1 MKGFRTLLFV
11 CMMIFLISC
20 NKSDEGVKT
29 ADSKQITAKEEGLED
44 KITVVVYCD
53 DNYPPYSWG
62 EAGEATGIYTDI
74 IEEAFSRMIEYNI
87 IIEAIPWKRGLQ
99 ELENG
104 TGFAIYPPYYRP
116 KERPY
121 LDYSIPILV
130 EGYDILTRADIN
142 MKNRKWPQ
150 DYKGMIIGINDGFAI
165 PNKAEL
171 REYNIKIE
179 EAKSNEVNILKLVL
193 GRIDCYVNDDIAM
206 LWELKRLKENG
217 IYDEKKYPK
226 LQIGPNLSK
235 ESGYLAFTNKNDS
248 KFYFKG
254 DFKKQF
260 NDIIEKMKADGE
272 IEKIVDSYLK

>member
-1 MKGFRTLLFV
+1 
-11 CMMIFLISC
+11 MMIFLISC

-29 ADSKQITAKEEGLED
+29 ADSKQTTAKEEGPED

-62 EAGEATGIYTDI
+62 EAGEAIGIYTDI
-74 IEEAFSRMIEYNI
+74 IEEAFSRMIGYNI

-104 TGFAIYPPYYRP
+104 TGFAIYPPYYRL

-142 MKNRKWPQ
+142 LKNRKWPQ

-171 REYNIKIE
+171 RDYNIKIE
-179 EAKSNEVNILKLVL
+179 EAKSNEANILKLAF

-272 IEKIVDSYLK
+272 IEKIVDSYIK